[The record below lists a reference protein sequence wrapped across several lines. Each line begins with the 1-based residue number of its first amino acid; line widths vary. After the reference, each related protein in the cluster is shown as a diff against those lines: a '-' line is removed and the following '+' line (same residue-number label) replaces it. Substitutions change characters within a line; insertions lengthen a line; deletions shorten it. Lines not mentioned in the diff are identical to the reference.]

1 MQPNQ
6 TYPAKLKS
14 AIETFTTPLPISEE
28 NMQAIA
34 LSGQIPVEK
43 VRLIVRL
50 TVMAMQGLL
59 LEPEREL

>member
-1 MQPNQ
+1 
-6 TYPAKLKS
+6 LKS